1 MDGRAASFEL
11 EFKLLL
17 ERSEKAF
24 ELFNEVARSADCNI
38 RRLREIAEE
47 GKMIADQMQVLWNQ
61 KNEQHTA
68 NAPHRDHAPVAEQ
81 LSN

>member
-1 MDGRAASFEL
+1 MDGRASSFEQ

-17 ERSEKAF
+17 ERSQQAF
-24 ELFNEVARSADCNI
+24 DRFNELARSADCNM

-47 GKMIADQMQVLWNQ
+47 GKMISDQMQTLWNRKAEHKASAAQ
-61 KNEQHTA
+61 Y
-68 NAPHRDHAPVAEQ
+68 RDHSPVAEQ